1 MRHTL
6 VSTGDQPMGE
16 EESPAA
22 SALFHRLPMRLANAL
37 VSFLYPPVCAGC
49 GRFAARDG
57 AVCSICW
64 QTIRFIERPY
74 CEVMGTPFT
83 HDLGPGIL
91 SAEAIAHPPVFDR
104 LRAVAAHDGL
114 CQKLVHRLKYN
125 DRLDLAP
132 LMARWMARAAGDLL
146 LDADVIVPVP
156 LHRTRLFMR
165 RFNQSAEL
173 GRHLALQSGKTFNPV
188 DLKRVKRTAHQVGL
202 GERAR
207 EDNVRGAFAV
217 NDAGGMAFA
226 GRRVLLVDD
235 VYTTGATVS
244 AASRALRKAGA
255 RDITVVVFSMALPEP
270 I

>member
-1 MRHTL
+1 
-6 VSTGDQPMGE
+6 MGE
-16 EESPAA
+16 GESTVPRG
-22 SALFHRLPMRLANAL
+22 LFHRLPARLTARL
-37 VSFLYPPVCAGC
+37 VNFVYPPVCAGC
-49 GRFAARDG
+49 GRFALRDG
-57 AVCSICW
+57 AVCGACW

-114 CQKLVHRLKYN
+114 CQTLVHRLKYN

-132 LMARWMARAAGDLL
+132 LMARWMTRAAGDLL
-146 LDADVIVPVP
+146 SQADVIVPVP
-156 LHRTRLFMR
+156 LHRTRLFTR

-173 GRHLALQSGKTFNPV
+173 ARHLALQSGKAFNPI
-188 DLKRVKRTAHQVGL
+188 DLKRVRRTAHQVGL

-217 NDAGGMAFA
+217 SDAGRMAFS
-226 GRRVLLVDD
+226 GRRVLLIDD

-244 AASRALRKAGA
+244 AASRALRKAGVS
-255 RDITVVVFSMALPEP
+255 DITVLVFSMALPEP

>member
-1 MRHTL
+1 
-6 VSTGDQPMGE
+6 MGE
-16 EESPAA
+16 GESPAA
-22 SALFHRLPMRLANAL
+22 PRLFHRLPARLAKGL
-37 VSFLYPPVCAGC
+37 VDFIYPPVCSGC

-57 AVCSICW
+57 AVCPACW

-83 HDLGPGIL
+83 HDLGAGIL

-104 LRAVAAHDGL
+104 LRAVAAHDGI
-114 CQKLVHRLKYN
+114 CQTLVHRLKYN

-146 LDADVIVPVP
+146 KEADVIVPVP

-173 GRHLALQSGKTFNPV
+173 GRQLSLQSGKPFNAI
-188 DLKRVKRTAHQVGL
+188 DLKRIRRTAHQVGL

-217 NDAGGMAFA
+217 SDAGKMAFA
-226 GRRVLLVDD
+226 GRRILLIDD

-255 RDITVVVFSMALPEP
+255 SDITVLVFSMALPEP

>member
-1 MRHTL
+1 
-6 VSTGDQPMGE
+6 MGE
-16 EESPAA
+16 GETRQALAFLRGVPAQLA
-22 SALFHRLPMRLANAL
+22 SGL
-37 VSFLYPPVCAGC
+37 VNFIYPPVCSGC
-49 GRFAARDG
+49 GRFSARDG
-57 AVCSICW
+57 AVCPSCW

-91 SAEAIAHPPVFDR
+91 SAQAIAHPPVFDR
-104 LRAVAAHDGL
+104 LRAVAAHDGI
-114 CQKLVHRLKYN
+114 CQTLVHRLKYN

-146 LDADVIVPVP
+146 SDADVIVPVP
-156 LHRTRLFMR
+156 LHRTRLFTR

-173 GRHLALQSGKTFNPV
+173 ARHLALQCGKPFNAV
-188 DLKRVKRTAHQVGL
+188 DLKRVRRTAHQVGL

-217 NDAGGMAFA
+217 SDAGKMVFS

-235 VYTTGATVS
+235 VYTTGATVT
-244 AASRALRKAGA
+244 AASRALRRAGVG
-255 RDITVVVFSMALPEP
+255 DITVLVFSMALPEP

>member
-1 MRHTL
+1 
-6 VSTGDQPMGE
+6 MGE
-16 EESPAA
+16 AESPAT
-22 SALFHRLPMRLANAL
+22 SGLFRRLPARLATGL
-37 VSFLYPPVCAGC
+37 VDFFYPPVCAGC

-57 AVCSICW
+57 AVCGACW

-83 HDLGPGIL
+83 HDLGSGIL

-104 LRAVAAHDGL
+104 LRAVAAHAGV
-114 CQKLVHRLKYN
+114 CQQLVHRLKYN

-132 LMARWMARAAGDLL
+132 LMARWMARAAGELL
-146 LDADVIVPVP
+146 TEADVIVPVP

-173 GRHLALQSGKTFNPV
+173 GRHLAMQSGKPFNPV
-188 DLKRVKRTAHQVGL
+188 DLKRIRRTAHQVGL

-217 NDAGGMAFA
+217 DDAGRMAFS
-226 GRRVLLVDD
+226 GRRILLVDD

-244 AASRALRKAGA
+244 AAARALRKAGA
-255 RDITVVVFSMALPEP
+255 GDITVLVFSMALPEP

>member
-1 MRHTL
+1 M
-6 VSTGDQPMGE
+6 
-16 EESPAA
+16 
-22 SALFHRLPMRLANAL
+22 FHRLPARLGTLL
-37 VSFLYPPVCAGC
+37 VDFVYPPVCAGC

-57 AVCSICW
+57 ALCGPCW

-83 HDLGPGIL
+83 HELGAGIL
-91 SAEAIAHPPVFDR
+91 SAEAIANPPVFDR
-104 LRAVAAHDGL
+104 LRAVAAHEGI
-114 CQKLVHRLKYN
+114 CQTLVHRLKYN
-125 DRLDLAP
+125 DRLDVAP
-132 LMARWMARAAGDLL
+132 LMARWMARTAGNLVDE
-146 LDADVIVPVP
+146 ADVIVPVP

-173 GRHLALQSGKTFNPV
+173 GRHLALQTGKPFNPV
-188 DLKRVKRTAHQVGL
+188 DLRRIKRTAHQVGL
-202 GERAR
+202 GARAR

-217 NDAGGMAFA
+217 TDAGKMAFA
-226 GRRVLLVDD
+226 GRRILLIDD

-255 RDITVVVFSMALPEP
+255 RDITVLVFSMALPEP

>member
-1 MRHTL
+1 
-6 VSTGDQPMGE
+6 MGE
-16 EESPAA
+16 GESPVP
-22 SALFHRLPMRLANAL
+22 SGLFHRLPGRLTARLINF
-37 VSFLYPPVCAGC
+37 VYPPVCAGC

-57 AVCSICW
+57 AVCGACW

-74 CEVMGTPFT
+74 CDVMGTPFT

-104 LRAVAAHDGL
+104 LRAVAAHDGI
-114 CQKLVHRLKYN
+114 CKTLVHRLKYN

-132 LMARWMARAAGDLL
+132 LMARWMARAAGELL
-146 LDADVIVPVP
+146 TEADMIVPVP
-156 LHRTRLFMR
+156 LHRARLFMR

-173 GRHLALQSGKTFNPV
+173 ARHLALQSGKPFNPV
-188 DLKRVKRTAHQVGL
+188 DLKRVRRTAHQVGL

-217 NDAGGMAFA
+217 TDAGKMAFA
-226 GRRVLLVDD
+226 GRRILLIDD

-255 RDITVVVFSMALPEP
+255 SDITVLVFSMALPEP

>member
-1 MRHTL
+1 
-6 VSTGDQPMGE
+6 VGE
-16 EESPAA
+16 EKTQTTGNLLRIFAGRAVSG
-22 SALFHRLPMRLANAL
+22 L
-37 VSFLYPPVCAGC
+37 VDFVYPPVCAGC
-49 GRFAARDG
+49 GRFAERDG
-57 AVCSICW
+57 AVCPACW

-83 HDLGPGIL
+83 HDLGTGIL

-114 CQKLVHRLKYN
+114 CQTLVHRLKYN
-125 DRLDLAP
+125 DRLDLAL
-132 LMARWMARAAGDLL
+132 LMARWMARAAGEHLTG
-146 LDADVIVPVP
+146 ADVIVPVP
-156 LHRTRLFMR
+156 LHRSRLMSR

-173 GRHLALQSGKTFNPV
+173 GRHLSALAGKPFNPV
-188 DLKRVKRTAHQVGL
+188 DLQRVRRTAHQVGL
-202 GERAR
+202 GEKAR

-217 NDAGGMAFA
+217 SDTGKMLFS

-244 AASRALRKAGA
+244 AASRALKKAGA
-255 RDITVVVFSMALPEP
+255 FDITVLVFSMALPDP